1 MRSQVAKFL
10 RLAVQSWNSVVKFRD
25 KILNAHSAKS
35 KFRGDNFTHG
45 KFCVGNFKILK
56 FSLSKIE
63 RAEIPYP
70 RKIEAKFNPAILKLA
85 ILKFSCLPRRPAD
98 HKC

>member
-10 RLAVQSWNSVVKFRD
+10 GLAVQSWNSDVKFRD
-25 KILNAHSAKS
+25 KILNARSAKS
-35 KFRGDNFTHG
+35 KFRG
-45 KFCVGNFKILK
+45 VNFKIIK
-56 FSLSKIE
+56 FSLSKIGSE
-63 RAEIPYP
+63 QNLTLV
-70 RKIEAKFNPAILKLA
+70 KFDPTKFRLASAANSNLAILKLA

>member
-1 MRSQVAKFL
+1 M
-10 RLAVQSWNSVVKFRD
+10 KFRD
-25 KILNAHSAKS
+25 KIPNTHSAKS
-35 KFRGDNFTHG
+35 KFRD
-45 KFCVGNFKILK
+45 VNFKIIK

-70 RKIEAKFNPAILKLA
+70 RKIEAKFNLAILKLA

-98 HKC
+98 RKC